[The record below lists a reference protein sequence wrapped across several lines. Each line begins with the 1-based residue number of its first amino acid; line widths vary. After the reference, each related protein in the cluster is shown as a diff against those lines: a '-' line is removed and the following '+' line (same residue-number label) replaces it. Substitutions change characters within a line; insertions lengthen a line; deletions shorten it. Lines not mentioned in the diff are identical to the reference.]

1 MQNDGERIAGTNI
14 TNSVEE
20 RNQIQIER
28 CLLFI
33 KENVSAATA
42 FYGTFFQ
49 FASIG
54 SAAKVKLKTTF
65 KRMFNNMMFD
75 HRMMYLK

>member
-33 KENVSAATA
+33 KENVSAAIA

-54 SAAKVKLKTTF
+54 SAAKVKEEKKIKL
-65 KRMFNNMMFD
+65 MLSYMIVY
-75 HRMMYLK
+75 HRMMYLR

>member
-1 MQNDGERIAGTNI
+1 MIYFIIHTHHDTMQNDGERIAGTNI

-33 KENVSAATA
+33 KENVSAAIA

-54 SAAKVKLKTTF
+54 SAAKVNKKQ
-65 KRMFNNMMFD
+65 
-75 HRMMYLK
+75 